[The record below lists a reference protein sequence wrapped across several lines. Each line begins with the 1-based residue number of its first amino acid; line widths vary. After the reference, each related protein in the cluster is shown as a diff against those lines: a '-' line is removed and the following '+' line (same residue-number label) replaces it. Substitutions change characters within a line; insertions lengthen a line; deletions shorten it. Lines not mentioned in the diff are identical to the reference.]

1 MEQINNE
8 NLFCNFCHNMMFP
21 KYSDESSTYI
31 LVCVSCQ
38 YKQDI
43 NGSMKLYE
51 SSITTK
57 KETVVEFDFDE
68 NDIVYD
74 YSLSRIFVEGNEYV
88 TLNDRNMKKI
98 YINIVDK
105 SIHLKQVEI
114 KSKTV
119 NTEMKTLTTDNV
131 ERIKQEITK
140 EPISKKVEETEEKPK
155 KRLTRKKKTEEKTEK
170 TETATTSDVVE
181 PVTETQ
187 TVDFDLKSA
196 PNDVL
201 FYYSKSADKPAGKGT
216 NEKLKNS
223 KDIKKYEELNS
234 YQDWRKILSNF
245 YHADFFYN
253 GKQYHTAE
261 HAFQGAKISLVDP
274 VKGNWFSIDSGHKI
288 GTSTDGE
295 IARKNRKLIE
305 LTSQQ
310 LKQWNEIKSK
320 TMEDI
325 LYAKFSQN
333 ELPKKVLLAT
343 KDAILTHGTRGT
355 SITRQFEL
363 EKVRERLMSN

>member
-1 MEQINNE
+1 MEQLNNE
-8 NLFCNFCHNMMFP
+8 NLFCNYCNNMMFP
-21 KYSDESSTYI
+21 KYNEENSQYVLSCI
-31 LVCVSCQ
+31 SCQ
-38 YKQDI
+38 YKLEI
-43 NGSMKLYE
+43 VGSMKLYE
-51 SSITTK
+51 SKLTNK
-57 KETVVEFDFDE
+57 KETTFEFDFDE

-74 YSLSRIFVEGNEYV
+74 YSLSRIYIDGNEYV

-105 SIHLKQVEI
+105 SIHLKQVDI
-114 KSKTV
+114 KSKDMSTDY
-119 NTEMKTLTTDNV
+119 KKLTTDNV
-131 ERIKQEITK
+131 ERIKQELSQ
-140 EPISKKVEETEEKPK
+140 EPLSKKGETSEEQPK
-155 KRLTRKKKTEEKTEK
+155 KKLTRKKSKKTEQ
-170 TETATTSDVVE
+170 TETATTSNVVE
-181 PVTETQ
+181 SVTETQ
-187 TVDFDLKSA
+187 SADFDIKSA

-216 NEKLKNS
+216 NEKLINP

-274 VKGNWFSIDSGHKI
+274 VKGNWFSVDIGHQI

-320 TMEDI
+320 TLEDI

-355 SITRQFEL
+355 PITRQFEL
-363 EKVRERLMSN
+363 EKVRERISNSLF